1 MYLFIDK
8 VMHARTKASEKSSI
22 ANENLRIHVSD
33 NGISGRIKKKKINF
47 YHLHLGI
54 IFNKMVFF
62 QLVQLEA
69 KLKWVL
75 SPNWQI
81 VLSN

>member
-33 NGISGRIKKKKINF
+33 NGISGRIFFKKIYKLLSF
-47 YHLHLGI
+47 TFI
-54 IFNKMVFF
+54 IFIT
-62 QLVQLEA
+62 
-69 KLKWVL
+69 KWF
-75 SPNWQI
+75 SF
-81 VLSN
+81 S